1 VSTTS
6 PAVGRIAVE
15 PAWDGVDRS
24 AERSHAGD
32 DDDDDDDAV
41 PQRVADG
48 DAVARAAD
56 DAGTSD

>member
-1 VSTTS
+1 MSTTS

-24 AERSHAGD
+24 TERSHAGD
-32 DDDDDDDAV
+32 DDHDDDAV
-41 PQRVADG
+41 PQPVADG